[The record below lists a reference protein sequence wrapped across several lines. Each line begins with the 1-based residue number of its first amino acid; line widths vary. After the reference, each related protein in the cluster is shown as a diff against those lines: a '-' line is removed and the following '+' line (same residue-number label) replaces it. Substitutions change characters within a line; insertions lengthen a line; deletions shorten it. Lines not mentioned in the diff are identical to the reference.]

1 VSARWLVYET
11 REDECA
17 EPDWYE
23 VTCEYWLFTK
33 PHIPTVWMR
42 DDHLRYKG
50 PINREILRKLD
61 AALGKP
67 WGMS

>member
-1 VSARWLVYET
+1 MSARYFVWET

-23 VTCEYWLFTK
+23 VGPRIWHPRPSAYIK
-33 PHIPTVWMR
+33 GDGVV
-42 DDHLRYKG
+42 RYFG
-50 PINREILRKLD
+50 PITREMLRKLD

-67 WGMS
+67 WGLS